1 MSLTKAET
9 MSKQILII
17 EDDEEILKVLETVLT
32 YNDFS
37 VTGIDDTDDI
47 IEAIDQYNPDLI
59 LTDFLLSSLNGGEI
73 CQRVKSNKDTCHIPV
88 ILISAYPELAI
99 SFGKFG
105 FDAFINK
112 PFNIGDL
119 VDTIDKLLSKEK
131 P

>member
-1 MSLTKAET
+1 VRYNNTDT

-17 EDDEEILKVLETVLT
+17 EDDEEILKVLETVLE
-32 YNDFS
+32 YNEFG
-37 VTGIDDTDDI
+37 VTAISDTDDI
-47 IEAIDQYNPDLI
+47 IESIAQYQPDLI
-59 LTDFLLSSLNGGEI
+59 LTDFLLTGLNGGEI

-88 ILISAYPELAI
+88 ILISAYPELAV

-119 VDTIDKLLSKEK
+119 VETIDHLLEK
-131 P
+131 